1 MLGAVMTAK
10 TMTANITS
18 LTGTVACATIRYA

>member
-18 LTGTVACATIRYA
+18 LTGTVAYGIIKYD